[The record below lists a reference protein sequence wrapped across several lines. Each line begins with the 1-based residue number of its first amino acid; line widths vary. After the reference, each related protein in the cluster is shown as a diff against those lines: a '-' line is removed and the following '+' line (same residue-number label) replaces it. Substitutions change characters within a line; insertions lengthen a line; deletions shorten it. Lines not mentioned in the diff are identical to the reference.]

1 MKLTAI
7 DSKLR
12 PRIDTRMARRR
23 IPGKIDATVKRYK
36 DTPMKLLPGLRC
48 GRPLRH
54 LLINALDTAGARR
67 TGALPPPG
75 IRALGAG
82 LCLCAALAG
91 CSPETGDNTAAQ
103 TPNAATP
110 QGADTGPGAI
120 SGAGASDAIDNS
132 IADEASEAMVVTAN
146 PLASEAGAAVLRAGG
161 SAVDA
166 AVAIES
172 VLSLVEPQSSG
183 LGGGAFMTYFDSATR
198 TISIYDGRE
207 TAPAGAHSDMFL
219 DADGEPYGYLEAK
232 NSGLSIGVP
241 GAVAMLAS
249 AHADHG
255 KLPWAELFDR
265 AKSLATEGFDVSPRL
280 RSFFTRY
287 GGRLIPRTA
296 EEGPLDAYNYFFDE
310 RGKLRERLTNPAYA
324 ETLEAISADP
334 GNFYRGP
341 IAEAIAAAA
350 QLPPRAGSLTTE
362 DIAAY
367 RSRKHQPLCVPYRSL
382 RVCGPPPPSSWVAVG
397 MILGM
402 LESLEFPSDD
412 RLADWATFTEV
423 QRLAYADR
431 DHFVADDTT
440 LAVPIEGMLNPEYL
454 AQRASLVAARAAER
468 IDHGDPWAF
477 TTSQTAA
484 HTQAKKIAKLG
495 RDTTVE
501 HAGTTHF
508 VVIDKAGNVVSM
520 TATVESI
527 FGSARMA
534 KGMFLNNQLTDFAK
548 APRDA
553 AGALVANHPAAGK
566 RPRSSMSPTIALDA
580 NGDFYLATGSP
591 GGSSIIAYTAKS
603 LVGMIDW
610 QLTPQEAVNL
620 PNVVARGDRVR
631 VESVRADAKMIQAM
645 RDHGFQIRESE
656 GENSGLS
663 VILRGADGRL
673 TGGVDPRRE
682 GTIAALKA
690 SAR

>member
-23 IPGKIDATVKRYK
+23 IPGNIEATVKRYK
-36 DTPMKLLPGLRC
+36 DTPMKFLPGLRS
-48 GRPLRH
+48 GIPLGP
-54 LLINALDTAGARR
+54 LLARARDTAAARR
-67 TGALPPPG
+67 AGALTPPG
-75 IRALGAG
+75 ARALGAA
-82 LCLCAALAG
+82 LWLCAALAG
-91 CSPETGDNTAAQ
+91 CSPQTGDHTATQ
-103 TPNAATP
+103 TPSASTP
-110 QGADTGPGAI
+110 PSAGAPSSGI
-120 SGAGASDAIDNS
+120 SGAGAG
-132 IADEASEAMVVTAN
+132 EAMVVTAN
-146 PLASEAGAAVLRAGG
+146 PLATEAGAAVLKAGG

-166 AVAIES
+166 AVAIEA

-183 LGGGAFMTYFDSATR
+183 LGGGAFMTYFERATQ
-198 TISIYDGRE
+198 TIIIYDGRE

-241 GAVAMLAS
+241 GAVALLAS
-249 AHADHG
+249 AHEDHG
-255 KLPWAELFDR
+255 KLPWAGLFDR
-265 AKSLATEGFDVSPRL
+265 ARSLATEGFDVSPRL
-280 RSFFTRY
+280 RSFFTLY

-296 EEGPLDAYNYFFDE
+296 EEGPLEAYNYFFDE
-310 RGKLRERLTNPAYA
+310 RGELRERLTNPAYA
-324 ETLEAISADP
+324 RTLEAISADP

-350 QLPPRAGSLTTE
+350 QRPPRAGSLTTE

-367 RSRKHQPLCVPYRSL
+367 RSRKHWPLCVPYRSL
-382 RVCGPPPPSSWVAVG
+382 TVCGPPPPSSWVAVG

-402 LESLEFPSDD
+402 LESLEFPSGD
-412 RLADWATFTEV
+412 RIADWATFAEV

-431 DHFVADDTT
+431 DHFVADDTA
-440 LAVPIEGMLNPEYL
+440 LAVPIEGLLNRGYL
-454 AQRASLVAARAAER
+454 AQRASLVAKQAAER
-468 IDHGDPWAF
+468 VDHGDPWAF
-477 TTSQTAA
+477 VTTNAA
-484 HTQAKKIAKLG
+484 THKQARKIAKLG
-495 RDTTVE
+495 RDTTIE

-508 VVIDKAGNVVSM
+508 VVVDKAGNAVSM

-527 FGSARMA
+527 FGSTRMA
-534 KGMFLNNQLTDFAK
+534 GGMFLNNQLTDFAK

-553 AGALVANHPAAGK
+553 SGALVANHPAAGK
-566 RPRSSMSPTIALDA
+566 RPRSSMSPTIALNA

-610 QLTPQEAVNL
+610 KLTPQEAVNL

-631 VESVRADAKMIQAM
+631 IESARADAAMIQAM
-645 RDHGFQIRESE
+645 RDHGFQVRESE

-663 VILRGADGRL
+663 VVLRRADGQL
-673 TGGVDPRRE
+673 EGGVDPRRE
-682 GTIAALKA
+682 GTIAELRA
-690 SAR
+690 SAP